1 MSESTSTP
9 PIIVSGSTPGHH
21 AMRMVSFAW
30 WTGNVLADGFAS
42 SSSSAGGSAA
52 WYLSDQS
59 AAS

>member
-1 MSESTSTP
+1 MVSLNVTP
-9 PIIVSGSTPGHH
+9 VHH
-21 AMRMVSFAW
+21 AVCMVSFAW
-30 WTGNVLADGFAS
+30 WTGMSVADGFASSS